1 MATIPTE
8 KNTKAEIL
16 AAYNEVCAKLKQQKV
31 QDVKEEKKKTEEQKV
46 VQKAGELSVENIIKN
61 IGNTKLDI
69 LNALDDLSEKL
80 LPEFR
85 KLSDLKAAI
94 EIETKNLHELYEIK
108 VNIESLGAL
117 LLAQSEKKAAFEIE
131 MGRKKAELDEDIFQ
145 KRLTWKTEQD
155 NFESA
160 KKERDLQLKKDR
172 QREEEE
178 YSYNLGLKRKKEND
192 VYIENKARLEKEL
205 EEKKSVFEKDYSERE
220 AAILARENEYAELKN
235 KVDRFPVQLEKALQE
250 NEAKITAQLE
260 LTYKHQSELVKREM
274 ESEKK
279 LNQQTIS
286 LLQAKIKEQEEQLKQ
301 LSLKANE
308 YSSQVQ
314 TIAIKAIE
322 GASTQRIIYPTPEK
336 EK

>member
-16 AAYNEVCAKLKQQKV
+16 AAYNEVCAKLKEQKV

-235 KVDRFPVQLEKALQE
+235 KVDRFPAQLEKALQE